1 MVFCFFGG
9 FLVLCV
15 FEVVRKD
22 VGGRF
27 GKFVVNGKVV
37 RTPALLPV
45 INPNRLIVSPQE
57 LEKDFGAEVLIT
69 NAYIIW
75 RNKDLRE
82 RAEAEGIHKF
92 LDFGGVVFTDS
103 GAYQAMRGKE
113 LEVSNREIV
122 LFQEKINPDVG
133 IFLDAPTGDVGYV
146 EAERTVFDTIE
157 RAKECK
163 ELTGDSKIFWACP
176 VQGGVYPDLVSYCA
190 EEVGGLGFDVYCVGS
205 LVTRLEAY
213 EFGVVCEQLLSARFS
228 LPFNRPLH
236 GFGIGLPSFFS
247 LSVAI
252 GCDFF
257 DSAAYALYAQKGR
270 YMSVHGTYYLAELDE
285 FPCSCPLCV
294 DTTPEEVRRFDKDER
309 ERFLARHNLYVS
321 FEELR
326 LVRQAIREGWLW
338 ELVQER
344 ARSHPRLLEAF
355 NVFKLYP
362 ELERFDPVTKKSAFF
377 YSGQESFLRTEV
389 SSFRHRF
396 YENYRPEKG
405 RSLVV
410 LPYSESKP
418 FSKFYNVWNTKD
430 IHFAVMTPFVCVPLE
445 LENVYPVSQ
454 NVFVRN
460 DVLIYKEMEEQFG
473 VFLDRFGS
481 YYYDIKVLY
490 DVSSVRGF
498 VKSLRLENKGKK
510 AAGSAWDYLLD
521 LKGLLNFQFGYPAGD
536 IFGENVFVRLSKRT
550 GKIKE
555 IYDEENL
562 LGVLRM
568 DGLFI
573 PSVYCAELLKNV
585 LDYPKRRVV
594 VGDDEVISFI
604 RAGRSVFVKFVENCD
619 PKIRPKEEVLIV
631 DKSDR
636 LVGVGTSFLSA
647 EELLSFDR
655 GVGVKTRSTI
665 REEKKSY

>member
-1 MVFCFFGG
+1 
-9 FLVLCV
+9 LCV

-22 VGGRF
+22 VGGRVGRF
-27 GKFVVNGKVV
+27 EVNGKVV

-57 LEKDFGAEVLIT
+57 LERDFGAKVLIT

-75 RNKDLRE
+75 RNKALRE
-82 RAEAEGIHKF
+82 RVESEGVHNF
-92 LDFGGVVFTDS
+92 LNFGGVIFTDS

-113 LEVSNREIV
+113 LEVDNREIV
-122 LFQEKINPDVG
+122 LFQEKIKSDVG
-133 IFLDAPTGDVGYV
+133 IFLDVPTGDMGYI
-146 EAERTVFDTIE
+146 EAKRTVFDTVE

-163 ELTGDSKIFWACP
+163 SLTGDSKIFWACP
-176 VQGGVYPDLVSYCA
+176 VQGGAYPDLVSYCA
-190 EEVGGLGFDVYCVGS
+190 EKVGGLGFDVYCVGS

-213 EFGVVCEQLLSARFS
+213 EFRVVCEQLLSAKFS

-247 LSVAI
+247 LTAAI

-270 YMSVHGTYYLAELDE
+270 YMSVHGTYDLAELDE

-294 DTTPEEVRRFDKDER
+294 GSTPEEVRRFDRDEC

-321 FEELR
+321 FEELK
-326 LVRQAIREGWLW
+326 LVRQAIRGGWLW

-355 NVFKLYP
+355 NVFRLYP

-377 YSGQESFLRTEV
+377 YSGPESFLRTEV
-389 SSFRHRF
+389 SSFRRRF
-396 YENYRPEKG
+396 YGNYRPEKG
-405 RSLVV
+405 RVLVV

-418 FSKFYNVWNTKD
+418 FSRFYNVWNTKD

-460 DVLIYKEMEEQFG
+460 DVLIYKEMEVQFG
-473 VFLDRFGS
+473 EFLNRFGN
-481 YYYDIKVLY
+481 YYDEITVLY
-490 DVSSVRGF
+490 DVSSVRAF
-498 VKSLRLENKGKK
+498 AKSLSLEDKGKK
-510 AAGSAWDYLLD
+510 EGSSAWDYLLD
-521 LKGLLNFQFGYPAGD
+521 LKGLLDFQFGYPAGD
-536 IFGENVFVRLSKRT
+536 IFGEGVFVRLSKRT
-550 GKIKE
+550 GKIRE
-555 IYDEENL
+555 IYDEGNL

-573 PSVYCAELLKNV
+573 PSIYCAELLKNA
-585 LDYPKRRVV
+585 LNYPIRRVV
-594 VGDDEVISFI
+594 VDDEEVISFI
-604 RAGRSVFVKFVENCD
+604 KAGRSVFAKFVEDCD
-619 PKIRPKEEVLIV
+619 PEIRPKEEVFVV
-631 DKSDR
+631 DKSDC
-636 LVGVGTSFLSA
+636 LIGVGTSLLSA
-647 EELLSFDR
+647 DELVSFDR
-655 GVGVKTRSTI
+655 GIGVKTRSTI
-665 REEKKSY
+665 KRKENNL

>member
-1 MVFCFFGG
+1 M
-9 FLVLCV
+9 VLCV

-133 IFLDAPTGDVGYV
+133 IFLDVPTGDVGYV

-176 VQGGVYPDLVSYCA
+176 VQGGAYPDLVSYCA

-362 ELERFDPVTKKSAFF
+362 ELERFDPVTKKRAFF
-377 YSGQESFLRTEV
+377 YSGKESFLRTEV

-510 AAGSAWDYLLD
+510 ARGSAWDYLLD

>member
-1 MVFCFFGG
+1 M
-9 FLVLCV
+9 

-22 VGGRF
+22 VGGRIGRF
-27 GKFVVNGKVV
+27 EVNGKVV
-37 RTPALLPV
+37 RTPALMPV

-57 LEKDFGAEVLIT
+57 LERDFGAEVLIT

-75 RNKDLRE
+75 RSNDLRE
-82 RAEAEGIHKF
+82 RVESEGIHEF

-113 LEVSNREIV
+113 LEVDNREIV
-122 LFQEKINPDVG
+122 LFQEKIKPDVG
-133 IFLDAPTGDVGYV
+133 IFLDVPTGDVGYV
-146 EAERTVFDTIE
+146 EAKRTVFDTIE

-163 ELTGDSKIFWACP
+163 GLTGDSKIFWACP
-176 VQGGVYPDLVSYCA
+176 VQGGAYPDLVSYCA
-190 EEVGGLGFDVYCVGS
+190 EKVGGLGFDVYCVGS

-247 LSVAI
+247 LAVAV

-270 YMSVHGTYYLAELDE
+270 YMSVHGTYDLAELDE

-294 DTTPEEVRRFDKDER
+294 GSTPEEVRRFDKDER

-326 LVRQAIREGWLW
+326 LVRQAIRGGWLW

-355 NVFKLYP
+355 NVFEQYP
-362 ELERFDPVTKKSAFF
+362 EVERFDPVTKKSAFF
-377 YSGQESFLRTEV
+377 YSGPESFLRTEV
-389 SSFRHRF
+389 SSFRRRF
-396 YENYRPEKG
+396 YGNYRPEKG

-418 FSKFYNVWNTKD
+418 FSKFYNVRNTKD

-460 DVLIYKEMEEQFG
+460 DVLIYKEMEVQFG
-473 VFLDRFGS
+473 EFLDRFGS
-481 YYYDIKVLY
+481 YYDEIKILH
-490 DVSSVRGF
+490 DVSSVREF
-498 VKSLRLENKGKK
+498 AKSLSPEDEGKK
-510 AAGSAWDYLLD
+510 EGNPVWDYLLD

-536 IFGENVFVRLSKRT
+536 ILREDVFVRLSKRT
-550 GKIKE
+550 GKIRE
-555 IYDEENL
+555 VYDEETL
-562 LGVLRM
+562 LGILRM

-573 PSVYCAELLKNV
+573 PSIYCAELLKNV
-585 LDYPKRRVV
+585 LDYPRSRVF
-594 VGDDEVISFI
+594 VGDEEVISFI
-604 RAGRSVFVKFVENCD
+604 KTGRSVFAKFVEDCD
-619 PKIRPKEEVLIV
+619 PEIRPKEEVLIV

-636 LVGVGTSFLSA
+636 LVGVGTSLLSA
-647 EELLSFDR
+647 DELLSFDR

-665 REEKKSY
+665 REEKKTYEI

>member
-1 MVFCFFGG
+1 MC
-9 FLVLCV
+9 L

-22 VGGRF
+22 IGGRIGRF
-27 GKFVVNGKVV
+27 EVNGKVV
-37 RTPALLPV
+37 RTPALMPV

-57 LEKDFGAEVLIT
+57 LEREFRAEVLIT

-82 RAEAEGIHKF
+82 RVESAGIHKF

-113 LEVSNREIV
+113 LEVDNREIV

-133 IFLDAPTGDVGYV
+133 IFLDVPTGDVGYI
-146 EAERTVFDTIE
+146 EAKKTVFETVE

-163 ELTGDSKIFWACP
+163 ELTDNSKIFWACP
-176 VQGGVYPDLVSYCA
+176 VQGGPYPDLVSYCA
-190 EEVGGLGFDVYCVGS
+190 EKVGDLSFDVYCVGS

-213 EFGVVCEQLLSARFS
+213 EFSVVCEQLLSARFS

-247 LSVAI
+247 LAVAI

-270 YMSVHGTYYLAELDE
+270 YMSVHGTYDLAELDE

-294 DTTPEEVRRFDKDER
+294 CSTPEEVRRFDKDER

-326 LVRQAIREGWLW
+326 LVRQAIRGGWLW

-344 ARSHPRLLEAF
+344 VRSHPRLLEAF
-355 NVFKLYP
+355 NIFERYP
-362 ELERFDPVTKKSAFF
+362 ELDRVDPVTKKSAFF

-389 SSFRHRF
+389 SSFRRRF
-396 YENYRPEKG
+396 YGNYRPEKG

-410 LPYSESKP
+410 IPYSESKP
-418 FSKFYNVWNTKD
+418 FSRFYNVWNTKD

-445 LENVYPVSQ
+445 LENVYPISQ

-460 DVLIYKEMEEQFG
+460 DVLIYKEIEAQFG
-473 VFLDRFGS
+473 EFLDSFGS
-481 YYYDIKVLY
+481 YYDDIKVLHN
-490 DVSSVRGF
+490 VSSVRDF
-498 VKSLRLENKGKK
+498 VKSLSLGAGGKK
-510 AAGSAWDYLLD
+510 EGSSDWDYLLD

-536 IFGENVFVRLSKRT
+536 IVGEGVFVRLSKRT
-550 GKIKE
+550 GKIRE
-555 IYDEENL
+555 VYDEETL
-562 LGVLRM
+562 LGILRM

-585 LDYPKRRVV
+585 LDYPGKRVV

-604 RAGRSVFVKFVENCD
+604 RAGRSVFAKFVEDCD
-619 PKIRPKEEVLIV
+619 PEIRPKEEVLIV
-631 DKSDR
+631 DRSDR
-636 LVGVGTSFLSA
+636 LVGVGTSLLSA
-647 EELLSFDR
+647 DELLSFDR

-665 REEKKSY
+665 REEKKTYEI